1 MPWLYFICKKIK
13 CRSEVSRG
21 VKTNFVVGFFADSV
35 SSCLDSMDWREVRRW
50 CKTVYRL
57 VVVGQSHVVARSRC
71 PTTPDGAVLVNHV
84 WLAFL
89 LAPAPDW
96 SHLSYWHLMNHDATV
111 GFLFDKKKTFINLF
125 LIMGPKCELI
135 LVFSLRCWWS
145 ETSNGR
151 SIAQLMG

>member
-1 MPWLYFICKKIK
+1 MFCQARMPWLYFICKKIK
-13 CRSEVSRG
+13 CRSEVSGG

-89 LAPAPDW
+89 LAPAPNW
-96 SHLSYWHLMNHDATV
+96 SHLSLIGISWIMMQLWVFFLTKKNFHKFIPYYGSKMRTYFGLFPEMLM
-111 GFLFDKKKTFINLF
+111 KRNL
-125 LIMGPKCELI
+125 
-135 LVFSLRCWWS
+135 
-145 ETSNGR
+145 
-151 SIAQLMG
+151 